1 MRLIPTATRITEGS
15 RRHPLRAVILVAAAA
30 ALLGAGIPAVAAAT
44 AADPVTFYACVTQS
58 GALKIVS
65 ASAICAPNE
74 QKISWNSVGPAGP
87 PGPQGPGGVTTVY
100 QDNTALSTTLS
111 SGFVTV
117 ATLQLPPGNYQ
128 VSASVSIG
136 LNIPPE
142 TAAVG
147 CGLADNNGGF
157 IDFQDT
163 TISTNT
169 SGSVFTADGELTLLG
184 DTIFGGTMQ
193 LQCAA
198 TSSNPAN
205 AAVQHATIQA
215 IPVTNIVFST
225 G

>member
-1 MRLIPTATRITEGS
+1 VS
-15 RRHPLRAVILVAAAA
+15 
-30 ALLGAGIPAVAAAT
+30 
-44 AADPVTFYACVTQS
+44 FYACVTQS

-65 ASAICAPNE
+65 ASATCAPNE

-87 PGPQGPGGVTTVY
+87 PGPQGPQGPQGPGGVTTVY

-147 CGLADNNGGF
+147 CGLADNSGGF

-184 DTIFGGTMQ
+184 DTNFGGTMQ
-193 LQCAA
+193 VQCAA

-215 IPVTNIVFST
+215 IPATNIVFST